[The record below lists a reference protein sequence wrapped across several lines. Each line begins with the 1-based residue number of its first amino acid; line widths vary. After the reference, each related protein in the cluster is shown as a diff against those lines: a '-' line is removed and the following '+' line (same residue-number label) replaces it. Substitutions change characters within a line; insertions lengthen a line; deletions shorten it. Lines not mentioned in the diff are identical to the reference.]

1 MLTRP
6 QGKHVP
12 HEDVQTVS
20 SGGSP
25 ASGNPDSSAFKSQP
39 THCQGSGSGP
49 SRRDVGPSRVLP
61 RGQLV
66 ADDARIS
73 DDLTQPQLQVDL
85 ALESTRTGVTGVMS
99 SGSSKAPI
107 KDW

>member
-20 SGGSP
+20 GEAPLLGIL
-25 ASGNPDSSAFKSQP
+25 
-39 THCQGSGSGP
+39 THCQRSGSGP
-49 SRRDVGPSRVLP
+49 SRPAVGPSRVLP

-66 ADDARIS
+66 ADDARIG

-85 ALESTRTGVTGVMS
+85 ALEGTRTGVTGAMS
-99 SGSSKAPI
+99 SGSSQAPI
-107 KDW
+107 KNW